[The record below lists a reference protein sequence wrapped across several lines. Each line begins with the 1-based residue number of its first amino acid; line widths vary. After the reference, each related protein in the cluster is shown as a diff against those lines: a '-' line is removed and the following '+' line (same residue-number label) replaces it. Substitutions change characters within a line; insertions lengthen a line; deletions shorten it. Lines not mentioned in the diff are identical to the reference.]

1 MVMRRSSPSITRTMP
16 ASLSSTASNCATSS
30 VRTGDATKNS
40 SRTRSLRLCSS
51 RRLTFATGP
60 FLSKCVTLSNN
71 NNNNDNDND
80 DDDDED
86 DDDITIIIIIII
98 IINNNNYDNL
108 YGAVTWPCH
117 YKGASQATK

>member
-71 NNNNDNDND
+71 NNSNDND
-80 DDDDED
+80 DDDD
-86 DDDITIIIIIII
+86 ITIIII